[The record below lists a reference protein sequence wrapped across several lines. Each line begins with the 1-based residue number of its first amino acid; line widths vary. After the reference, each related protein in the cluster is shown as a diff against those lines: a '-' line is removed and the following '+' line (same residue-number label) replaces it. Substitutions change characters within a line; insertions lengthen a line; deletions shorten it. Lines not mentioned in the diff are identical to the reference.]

1 MPTSVNIA
9 NDSDGEAANG
19 NTVNIIMPFP
29 SSKSFAEK
37 MSFICFNTS
46 ILIGGIGIAK
56 GEKSDA
62 EDLFKKAFVIQ
73 L

>member
-1 MPTSVNIA
+1 
-9 NDSDGEAANG
+9 
-19 NTVNIIMPFP
+19 
-29 SSKSFAEK
+29 

-73 L
+73 LWFIIPIYGFTEAFVRLQPSEWTIKSFSY